1 MVTDSVVQRNVAAGF
16 FHVLAAPSPQR
27 LELFIGNLHSCRQ
40 HIHHHVQINR
50 QLEEQTTDAVLRIL
64 NRTAQDGRQCGR
76 EISGGILTGDVAGVE
91 PDGLLD
97 ELVLCTVVV
106 SRTHLFDELLC
117 LRERFAVRT

>member
-1 MVTDSVVQRNVAAGF
+1 MGTARHPPFTAEFEQKGREGRSSEANTADLSSSMSVPCAG
-16 FHVLAAPSPQR
+16 
-27 LELFIGNLHSCRQ
+27 
-40 HIHHHVQINR
+40 
-50 QLEEQTTDAVLRIL
+50 D
-64 NRTAQDGRQCGR
+64 TAQDGRQCGR